1 MAAAL
6 CRLGMFEAS
15 LMSKLAVNTSA
26 GFDRVNLHAFST
38 FGAVNYFTALT
49 GWLDP
54 GERALIEAAA
64 AGMDRPR
71 VLDIGVGGG
80 RTVPMM
86 QAIAGDYLAI
96 DMAPRL
102 IEVCRRLHPGTDVR
116 EMDARAMSLGDDAFD
131 LVTFSYNG
139 LDAVPLP
146 DRDQVLA
153 EVARV
158 TRAGGVF
165 AFSSLNRD
173 GPGFAERFALATPRP
188 GRPRLMEAARMVA
201 KAGVGYYNY
210 RKNQRYRTD
219 GRDFAVS
226 ISSAHNYGVVAIF
239 ASLTAQ
245 VAALIRHGFVVEQ
258 VFSNLDG
265 ASLPLDRNDSDAIWL
280 HYLARRAK

>member
-1 MAAAL
+1 
-6 CRLGMFEAS
+6 MFGAWF
-15 LMSKLAVNTSA
+15 MSKISA
-26 GFDRVNLHAFST
+26 SASIGFDRVNLQAFST
-38 FGAVNYFTALT
+38 FGAVNYFSSLT
-49 GWLDP
+49 GWLEP
-54 GERALIEAAA
+54 GEHALIEAACV
-64 AGMDRPR
+64 GMERPR

-80 RTVPMM
+80 RTIPMM
-86 QAIAGDYLAI
+86 QAVAGDYVAI

-102 IEVCRRLHPGTDVR
+102 LKVCRRLHPGADVR
-116 EMDARAMSLGDDAFD
+116 EMDARAMSFDDGAFD

-146 DRDQVLA
+146 DRDRALA

-158 TRAGGVF
+158 TRPGGVF

-188 GRPRLMEAARMVA
+188 GRPKLIEAARMVA

-210 RKNQRYRTD
+210 RKNQRYRTND
-219 GRDFAVS
+219 RDFAVS

-245 VAALIRHGFVVEQ
+245 AAALARHGFVVEQ
-258 VFSNLDG
+258 VFSNLDA